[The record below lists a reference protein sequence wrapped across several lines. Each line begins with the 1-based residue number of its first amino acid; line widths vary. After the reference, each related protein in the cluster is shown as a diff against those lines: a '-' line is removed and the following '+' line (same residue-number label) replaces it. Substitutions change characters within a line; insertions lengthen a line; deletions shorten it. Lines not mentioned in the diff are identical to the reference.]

1 MKLVLL
7 DHNRDTVAVDN
18 TFTDFVFITK
28 NCGMAFS
35 LRSSTYASVIDVW
48 TVTMTSLQKL
58 ISGMPQRISR
68 AALLIG
74 LSAWHIFPDLNV
86 VGPAVHVK
94 FGDPLVGDGGVLTR
108 GLQSASPDNDA
119 GVQWS
124 LSLSH
129 LRYYGDPVKVSTSA
143 DLDSLRTSMEELHII
158 ALGAV
163 LGSWSR
169 SLGDSVAAAECLV
182 ALRGC
187 HDRGINGTLEE
198 KLPRLDFLCTTAQR
212 FLDNPT
218 EYGARESQTTS
229 IIW

>member
-1 MKLVLL
+1 M
-7 DHNRDTVAVDN
+7 AV
-18 TFTDFVFITK
+18 
-28 NCGMAFS
+28 C
-35 LRSSTYASVIDVW
+35 LRGSTYASVIDIW
-48 TVTMTSLQKL
+48 TVAMISLRKL

-86 VGPAVHVK
+86 VGPTVHVK
-94 FGDPLVGDGGVLTR
+94 FGDPLVGDGGVLTL
-108 GLQSASPDNDA
+108 GLQNASPDNDA

-143 DLDSLRTSMEELHII
+143 DLDSLRISMEELHMI

-163 LGSWSR
+163 LGSWSG
-169 SLGDSVAAAECLV
+169 SLGESVAAAECLV

-187 HDRGINGTLEE
+187 HDGGTNGTLEE
-198 KLPRLDFLCTTAQR
+198 KLPWLDFWCTTA
-212 FLDNPT
+212 
-218 EYGARESQTTS
+218 
-229 IIW
+229 